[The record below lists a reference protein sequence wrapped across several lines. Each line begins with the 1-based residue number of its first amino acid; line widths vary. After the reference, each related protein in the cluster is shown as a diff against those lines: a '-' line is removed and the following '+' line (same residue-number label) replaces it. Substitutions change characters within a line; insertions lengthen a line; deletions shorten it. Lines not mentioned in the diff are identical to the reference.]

1 MPSVMRILKIVAIC
15 LAVGVVLLLRRPPKP
30 GDAAITGVE
39 EELLARVP
47 AQRPPLSRGE
57 APREWLSIPKED
69 HPSLRGPQDGLRGD
83 RLTPVEAVEAGEA
96 GEAGAVSPDRVGAE
110 AQALETPVGTVDARN
125 CAGLN
130 YNQVMR
136 GAVSTRMVWNG
147 HTFVPQK
154 VCVVKEGGSVAS
166 VWSFEQSSSAIVSE
180 LQAASKA
187 P

>member
-47 AQRPPLSRGE
+47 AQRVPQNE

-83 RLTPVEAVEAGEA
+83 RLAPVEAV
-96 GEAGAVSPDRVGAE
+96 EAGAVSPDRVGAE
-110 AQALETPVGTVDARN
+110 AQAVDTPVGTVDARN

-154 VCVVKEGGSVAS
+154 VCVVKEGSSVAS

-180 LQAASKA
+180 LQAASKV

>member
-57 APREWLSIPKED
+57 APREWLFIPKED

-83 RLTPVEAVEAGEA
+83 RLTPVEAV
-96 GEAGAVSPDRVGAE
+96 EAGAVSPDRVGAE